1 MMAESLPERR
11 ARLGLLLRVAVSVA
25 LVAWILARTP
35 FREVAAA
42 FRSADLRFVLLA
54 LAINPL
60 GYLTSVR
67 RWRLLIRA
75 QGGDASLS
83 YLVRSFLVGV
93 FFNNFLPSTIGG
105 DAVRVVATARTG
117 VGRAKA
123 LAIVFVDRFMGLLAL
138 MLFAALGL
146 TASGRLLARV
156 PDLYGWVLGGT
167 ALLVLAAALLFL
179 PSGLLARVPRAVAF
193 QGKGGAL
200 AGAFGWSLLMQGL
213 VVLNWY
219 LLARA
224 LHVTIP
230 LAAFFLIV
238 PLALFV
244 MMLPVSINAIGVREN
259 VWAFFLVAFGAPAAV
274 GVALA
279 WLDYGLVLL
288 QALVGGAVYA
298 GQGGDAVLPVA
309 GEGVS

>member
-1 MMAESLPERR
+1 MAAASR
-11 ARLGLLLRVAVSVA
+11 ARLGLVLRVAVSAA

-35 FREVAAA
+35 LREVAAA
-42 FRSADLRFVLLA
+42 CRSADLRFVLLA
-54 LAINPL
+54 IAINPL

-83 YLVRSFLVGV
+83 CLVRSFLVGV

-105 DAVRVVATARTG
+105 DTVRVVATARTG
-117 VGRAKA
+117 MGRARA
-123 LAIVFVDRFMGLLAL
+123 VAVVVVDRFVGLLAL

-146 TASGRLLARV
+146 AVSGRLHDRV
-156 PDLYGWVLGGT
+156 PDLYAWVLGGA
-167 ALLVLAAALLFL
+167 ALLVVAAALLFL
-179 PSGLLARVPRAVAF
+179 PTGRLSRFLVF
-193 QGKGGAL
+193 QGKGRVL
-200 AGAFGWSLLMQGL
+200 AGAFAWSLALQAL
-213 VVLNWY
+213 VVLNLY

-224 LHVTIP
+224 LHVAIP
-230 LAAFFLIV
+230 LPVFFLIV

-259 VWAFFLVAFGAPAAV
+259 VWAFFLVAFGASASV

-288 QALVGGAVYA
+288 QALVGGVVYA
-298 GQGGDAVLPVA
+298 LGRRSETVA
-309 GEGVS
+309 AIAGVVP

>member
-1 MMAESLPERR
+1 MAESSPERR
-11 ARLGLLLRVAVSVA
+11 ARLGLLLRVAMSVA

-54 LAINPL
+54 LALNPL

-75 QGGDASLS
+75 QGGDTSLS

-117 VGRAKA
+117 VGRARA
-123 LAIVFVDRFMGLLAL
+123 LAIVFVDRFVGLLAL

-146 TASGRLLARV
+146 AASGRLLARV

-167 ALLVLAAALLFL
+167 ALLVLAAVLLFL
-179 PSGLLARVPRAVAF
+179 PTGRLTRVLPF
-193 QGKGGAL
+193 QGKGRAL
-200 AGAFGWSLLMQGL
+200 AGAFGWSLVMQGL

-219 LLARA
+219 FLARA
-224 LHVTIP
+224 LHVAIP
-230 LAAFFLIV
+230 LAVFFLIV

-259 VWAFFLVAFGAPAAV
+259 VWAFFLVACGAPAAV

-298 GQGGDAVLPVA
+298 GQRGDAVLSVVE
-309 GEGVS
+309 EGVP